1 MRIRFTA
8 LLTAGVLVIASI
20 APAAAIVYGQRDEG
34 GTYDN
39 VGVLIREFDITG
51 DGTLSPVMWCTGTL
65 IDDDLFLTAAHCLFG
80 DPANV
85 WVSFEK
91 QVPLDEETGAVDL
104 TGANA
109 IEAASHHSH
118 PDAFCCGANDYHD
131 IAVVR
136 LSSAP
141 GLAPAALPTLNQ
153 LGRMSAAALRDET
166 FTAVGYGLVRETR
179 TKAFQSLLGT
189 EGWRSF
195 GQQSALSLTKAWLTL
210 SMNQATGNAGTCS
223 GDSGGPH
230 FDEAGTVVSLTVTGD
245 LYCKATDKTYRLDTP
260 GARDFLSDFLPVP

>member
-8 LLTAGVLVIASI
+8 LLTAVVLVIASI

-34 GTYDN
+34 GTYAN

-51 DGTLSPVMWCTGTL
+51 DGTLSPVTWCTGTL
-65 IDDDLFLTAAHCLFG
+65 IDDDLFLTAAHCLFD
-80 DPANV
+80 DPENV

-104 TGANA
+104 AAANA
-109 IEAASHHSH
+109 IEASSHQSH

-141 GLAPAALPTLNQ
+141 GLTPAALPMLNQ
-153 LGRMSAAALRDET
+153 LGEMTAAELRSET
-166 FTAVGYGLVRETR
+166 FIAVGYGAVRETR
-179 TKAFQSLLGT
+179 TKAFQSILGT
-189 EGWRSF
+189 GGWRSYA
-195 GQQSALSLTKAWLTL
+195 QQSALSLSKAWITF
-210 SMNQATGNAGTCS
+210 SMNQATGNAGTCY

-230 FDEAGTVVSLTVTGD
+230 FDEAGTIVALTVTGD
-245 LYCKATDKTYRLDTP
+245 VWCKATDKSYRLDTP